1 MSVPPALCS
10 AKLRDGSQ
18 CRSVATQEDS
28 ALTMRGSPMS
38 WVVIGP
44 SMAIKES
51 DETLASEIG

>member
-1 MSVPPALCS
+1 
-10 AKLRDGSQ
+10 
-18 CRSVATQEDS
+18 
-28 ALTMRGSPMS
+28 MS

>member
-1 MSVPPALCS
+1 
-10 AKLRDGSQ
+10 
-18 CRSVATQEDS
+18 
-28 ALTMRGSPMS
+28 MRGSPMS